1 MTTPATEYEKSAAD
15 RAQTF
20 LDWTKINSKALT
32 AGAVVVVVAAA
43 GFWFYQRSQAI
54 TAANAERALSN
65 AKQSLSAGNLQL
77 AQTDLQSV
85 YSRYGSTAAGVEA
98 AMLLAQ
104 VSYDNN
110 KPQDGIAMLEKVSG
124 SRAASRLQPTIKS
137 LEGDGYSQMGKMSDA
152 GKQYEAAAAASGFEV
167 EKGFYQSKAA
177 RAYQAAGDTAKAR
190 QIWTDLSTNVNASMT
205 TEAKVRL
212 GELTATT
219 AKK

>member
-104 VSYDNN
+104 VSYDNG

>member
-54 TAANAERALSN
+54 TAANAQRALMN

-104 VSYDNN
+104 VSYDNG

-124 SRAASRLQPTIKS
+124 SRAASTLEPTIKS

-190 QIWTDLSTNVNASMT
+190 AIWTELSTNVNASMT